1 MASKQ
6 SRLFVCLYRQLLAVN
21 QAIFHNFFL
30 CSSSAFQY
38 MLLHVRTGGSS
49 NSIQIVVQCS
59 KYKQAF
65 DNGTQMFSNIS
76 STSQLESV
84 KLSKCVQLLIWPI
97 SKIVKLHYKFYFD
110 YHKELFRLGV
120 LYFILSYSVYVNA
133 RVSLGYPYN

>member
-21 QAIFHNFFL
+21 QAIFHNFFF
-30 CSSSAFQY
+30 SALLLLFSTCYY
-38 MLLHVRTGGSS
+38 MLEMVVVATLSRSQYSVPNINRHLTMVHGCF
-49 NSIQIVVQCS
+49 QIL
-59 KYKQAF
+59 A
-65 DNGTQMFSNIS
+65 
-76 STSQLESV
+76 QLESV
-84 KLSKCVQLLIWPI
+84 KLSKCIQLLIWPI
-97 SKIVKLHYKFYFD
+97 SKSVKLHYKFYFD